1 MANRVA
7 IVRGNLEIEPLG
19 MDRVWSFTG
28 KLVVPMEHV
37 LGATVDPGILD
48 DAKGLR
54 APGLHVPGKWSG
66 TFTQHG
72 EKSFWNVV
80 RPEQPVARSAQV
92 FDVALHRGPVSLHDA
107 RVAVDV
113 EHRPR
118 ADDRRV

>member
-7 IVRGNLEIEPLG
+7 IVGGNLEIEPLG

-48 DAKGLR
+48 DARGLR

-72 EKSFWNVV
+72 EQSFWNVS
-80 RPEQPVARSAQV
+80 RPEQPIVIQLKGERYSRLILGVKNPHELANLINAAILGQ
-92 FDVALHRGPVSLHDA
+92 
-107 RVAVDV
+107 
-113 EHRPR
+113 
-118 ADDRRV
+118 